1 MDTTDTTRTTDT
13 TELKFS
19 RGELVGLLCALN
31 EATTTA
37 LEAERLAGDDEL
49 AGRSARANS
58 AVFMRLASRVR
69 RAEQALALRAA
80 DYPPGKVRPPRAW
93 PAAPKACAA

>member
-1 MDTTDTTRTTDT
+1 MDTTDT
-13 TELKFS
+13 TELKLTYS
-19 RGELVGLLCALN
+19 ELVALLCALN

-37 LEAERLAGDDEL
+37 LEAEWLAGDDDL
-49 AGRSARANS
+49 AGRAARANS
-58 AVFMRLASRVR
+58 EVFMQLASRVR

-93 PAAPKACAA
+93 PAAPKACAE

>member
-1 MDTTDTTRTTDT
+1 MDTTDT
-13 TELKFS
+13 TELKLS

-37 LEAERLAGDDEL
+37 LEAEQRAGDDDL
-49 AGRSARANS
+49 AGRAARANS
-58 AVFMRLASRVR
+58 EVLMRLAARVR
-69 RAEQALALRAA
+69 RAEQALALRAE

-93 PAAPKACAA
+93 PAPPKACAA